1 MVSGLDNPYDHSLR
15 IKILPWHAAD
25 QYAQNLPFTPGLLLL
40 IVPVLDSQEHE
51 VYAAGLSTEMTFLIT
66 HLRNSPL
73 VRELPS
79 GKYLMNYRCRPETV
93 IL

>member
-15 IKILPWHAAD
+15 IKILPGHTGD
-25 QYAQNLPFTPGLLLL
+25 QYAQNPPFTPGLLLL

-51 VYAAGLSTEMTFLIT
+51 VYAAGLSTEMNFLIT
-66 HLRNSPL
+66 HLRNTPL
-73 VRELPS
+73 GRELPS
-79 GKYLMNYRCRPETV
+79 GKYLMNYRCRRETI